1 MGRGKPH
8 FTSEFVPEWC
18 AIAALALLD
27 ALWAAHIHLS
37 FTAAGRGLLL
47 LAIALSVTA
56 GFRLLR
62 LRRGALMAEYFAV
75 SMAASTA
82 ICVLS
87 YLCLASAGPLA
98 DSRLMAMDRALGFDW
113 LAGYRFVHAHP
124 GLTLV
129 LGLAYGSLMVQ
140 GLYFCLL
147 HGLMDNKQRLRDMF
161 WLFLASG
168 ALACLGT
175 LLLPA
180 LGPSKFYNIQ
190 TTSGFVPVMQHLL
203 SGRDLSFSLAE
214 MTGVVSFP
222 SFHTSM
228 ALAYCWAF
236 RKTGVIGMG
245 IMALNLVM
253 LCAVP
258 FFGGHYLV
266 DMVAGAAAMLLSL
279 ALVKLCK
286 GEAGIFAPAWRALAI
301 AGWRASRRYRTS

>member
-1 MGRGKPH
+1 MDRGKPH

-37 FTAAGRGLLL
+37 FTAAGRGLLVL
-47 LAIALSVTA
+47 GVALSVTA
-56 GFRLLR
+56 GFRIAR
-62 LRRGALMAEYFAV
+62 LRRSALMAEYFAV

-87 YLCLASAGPLA
+87 YLCLASAGSLI

-124 GLTLV
+124 GLTAV

-161 WLFLASG
+161 WLFLATG
-168 ALACLGT
+168 ALACIGT

-180 LGPSKFYNIQ
+180 LGPSKFYNIE
-190 TTSGFVPVMQHLL
+190 TTTGFVPVMQHLL
-203 SGRDLSFSLAE
+203 SGHDLTFSLAQ

-245 IMALNLVM
+245 VTALNLVM

-266 DMVAGAAAMLLSL
+266 DMFAGAAAMLLSL

-286 GEAGIFAPAWRALAI
+286 GEAGILAPARRALAI
-301 AGWRASRRYRTS
+301 AGLR